1 MAGLQLSEPF
11 DREKQEKPLDPAME
25 RVRIKLRRLLIRSTL
40 IMVVGLAAVFAAILY
55 KINKTDEEETASYSV
70 PSVVTEADLRRAS
83 FPLPAGARIVGV
95 ALDGNNLAVT
105 YDGEAA
111 EGGVLLIDV
120 PSWQVFSVMSLP
132 QK

>member
-1 MAGLQLSEPF
+1 MSEPF
-11 DREKQEKPLDPAME
+11 NDEKQEEPLDPAME
-25 RVRIKLRRLLIRSTL
+25 RVRIKLRRLLFGSTM
-40 IMVVGLAAVFAAILY
+40 IMVLGLGSVFAAIFY
-55 KINKTDEEETASYSV
+55 KINQSDESETAAYSV

-83 FPLPAGARIVGV
+83 YPLPAGTRIIGV

-105 YDGEAA
+105 YDGEGG

-120 PSWQVFSVMSLP
+120 PSWQVFSVMALP